1 MSLIV
6 LYVLVNSFCLQN
18 FGTTD
23 LRSAAINTLFSG
35 LLMFLIIKMD
45 RVSYYGLRK
54 VTNLKGYLY
63 FLPLLLIMSVNLWY
77 GVDLSHT
84 PGQVL
89 FHVIT
94 MVNVGFI
101 EEIIFR
107 GMLFRMMEKD
117 NVKSAI
123 LVSALTFGI
132 GHIIN
137 LLNGADL
144 IPTLL
149 QVCYAVS
156 IGFLFVIIF
165 YKSKSLVPCIVTH
178 GVFNSLSVFHGEGE
192 TVSYISAGF
201 LIAAPLVY
209 AVYIAR
215 KKIYKTRAAS

>member
-1 MSLIV
+1 MYELDCAV
-6 LYVLVNSFCLQN
+6 CAGEFLLPAEF
-18 FGTTD
+18 
-23 LRSAAINTLFSG
+23 RHHG
-35 LLMFLIIKMD
+35 LKKRGYQHPVFRTSDVFDNKDGQGFLLWTAESNQSERIF
-45 RVSYYGLRK
+45 V
-54 VTNLKGYLY
+54 

-209 AVYIAR
+209 TVYIAR
-215 KKIYKTRAAS
+215 KKDI